1 MKQTSST
8 SRLARFAATAALA
21 CAAGTAFAQTAVG
34 VSVEVAQPGIYG
46 RIDVGNMPPP
56 PVILPRPVVITQP
69 AVVVPVQPVY
79 LYVPPGHQKKWS
91 KHCHR
96 YNACGQPVYFVKE
109 SWVHQRYEHEH
120 GRAHPHAKHARKH
133 GHPGNGHGKGHGN
146 DKGHGK
152 GHGKGRD

>member
-1 MKQTSST
+1 MKPTSPT
-8 SRLARFAATAALA
+8 SLLARIAATAALA
-21 CAAGTAFAQTAVG
+21 CAAGAAGAQTGVG
-34 VSVEVAQPGIYG
+34 VSVEVVQPGVYG
-46 RIDVGNMPPP
+46 RIEVGNMPPP
-56 PVILPRPVVITQP
+56 LIVPRPVVITQP
-69 AVVVPVQPVY
+69 AVVVPMQPVY

-109 SWVHQRYEHEH
+109 SWVHQRYEREH
-120 GRAHPHAKHARKH
+120 GHPHPHARHGKKHD
-133 GHPGNGHGKGHGN
+133 HPGKGHGKGP